1 MNEDEFGPDY
11 HPRLDSARI
20 RDTTPREL
28 GSQLSEEYSESDDS
42 LRQAL
47 NENDASKREANA
59 VPGLEEI
66 GRGDF
71 NAYVAAR
78 QSITGD
84 FPVPGRVDKWVNSF
98 QRMYDEDAPQTD
110 FEVGLEKYIDA
121 VYSDNVGFDYDEIEV
136 ESADED
142 DVRLSVD
149 LYYEP
154 DADFLDKVS
163 LPGELKIRG
172 SRRDVGD
179 SEEGEERGYSNP
191 LLY

>member
-1 MNEDEFGPDY
+1 MNEHDFGPDY
-11 HPRLDSARI
+11 HPRVDSARI

-28 GSQLSEEYSESDDS
+28 GSSLSEEYSESDDVMQ
-42 LRQAL
+42 QAL
-47 NENDASKREANA
+47 AVDDASKREANA

-84 FPVPGRVDKWVNSF
+84 FPVPGRVDQWLSGF
-98 QRMYDEDAPQTD
+98 QQLYDEDAPQTD
-110 FEVGLEKYIDA
+110 FEVGLEKYISS

-136 ESADED
+136 ESVDET

-154 DADFLDKVS
+154 EADFLDRVS
-163 LPGELKIRG
+163 LPGELKVTG
-172 SRRDVGD
+172 LLQNMDV
-179 SEEGEERGYSNP
+179 S
-191 LLY
+191 